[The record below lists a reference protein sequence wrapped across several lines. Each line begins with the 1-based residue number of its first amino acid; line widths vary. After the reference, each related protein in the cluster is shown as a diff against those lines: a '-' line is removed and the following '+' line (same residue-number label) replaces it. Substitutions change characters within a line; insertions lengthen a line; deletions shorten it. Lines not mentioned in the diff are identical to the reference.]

1 MGKKE
6 KKRRTTKGERSWP
19 TDEANVQKRKRG
31 GGNKETESSGGKK
44 K

>member
-6 KKRRTTKGERSWP
+6 KKRDER
-19 TDEANVQKRKRG
+19 QKESVHGQLTRQTFKREKG
-31 GGNKETESSGGKK
+31 GGNEETESSGGKK